1 MKSVRANGSESKTGK
16 EEKMNKVTTIIA
28 LVGVVFLSACSSMTP
43 GSPESLAKLQKEK
56 MKAKEKALENTI
68 DEMPKWYLKT
78 PTSDY
83 AVYAAG
89 TGVSDDPQYS
99 LDIAILRAKVMLAD
113 RLQGE
118 LSQKSKSIKTN
129 GSEINTQAT
138 QNVINGVNVAGYK
151 IKHKVLELESG
162 KVRAYVLLE
171 YPINGTN
178 DVLEYKATQEDK
190 KFKNNL
196 TEKALSDLEKL

>member
-1 MKSVRANGSESKTGK
+1 MKSVLVNGLGLKTGK

-43 GSPESLAKLQKEK
+43 GSPESLAKLQKDK

-162 KVRAYVLLE
+162 QVRAYVLLE

-190 KFKNNL
+190 KFKDGL

>member
-1 MKSVRANGSESKTGK
+1 
-16 EEKMNKVTTIIA
+16 
-28 LVGVVFLSACSSMTP
+28 MTP